1 MPKFDRS
8 GPMGYGPET
17 GRGSCSCRDH
27 QDIGDQNM
35 FCRGFERGGGY
46 QRGFRRGMGIGRQ
59 ANWECFEQQPTRQEE
74 RSFLESQ
81 AEVLQSKLDAVKQ
94 QLDKFENEQTP
105 DS

>member
-1 MPKFDRS
+1 MPRSDRS

-17 GRGSCSCRDH
+17 GRGSGSCRDH

-35 FCRGFERGGGY
+35 FCRGFGRRGRH
-46 QRGFRRGMGIGRQ
+46 QRSFRRGMGIGQQ
-59 ANWECFEQQPTRQEE
+59 ANGGCFEQQPTQQEE

-94 QLDKFENEQTP
+94 QLNKFDTEQAP